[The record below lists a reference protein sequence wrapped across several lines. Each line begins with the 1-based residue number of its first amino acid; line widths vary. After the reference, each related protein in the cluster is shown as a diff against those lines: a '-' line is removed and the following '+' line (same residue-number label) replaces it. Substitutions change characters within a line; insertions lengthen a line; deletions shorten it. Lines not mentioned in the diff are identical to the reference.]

1 MYEQQMAAN
10 TASDQYS
17 RLQQIQWCPAASA
30 PTECCGPAYSFWR
43 HRRAKVKV
51 EALVCSWW
59 SVGLITD
66 QKTILRWKA
75 LLALPMPVTFALVV
89 LPTQVGH

>member
-1 MYEQQMAAN
+1 
-10 TASDQYS
+10 
-17 RLQQIQWCPAASA
+17 
-30 PTECCGPAYSFWR
+30 
-43 HRRAKVKV
+43 VKV